1 MYDDMQLI
9 LPGKPLRFR
18 QAVVVILLPDAHT
31 AGQTTDNITD
41 SDNGAMVSQPF
52 ASVAA
57 PLTMGITR
65 METTWRFRFRTA
77 DGRSANGYADAG
89 LHS

>member
-18 QAVVVILLPDAHT
+18 QAVVVILLPNAHT

-41 SDNGAMVSQPF
+41 SDNGSDGQP
-52 ASVAA
+52 ALCLCSRAIDD
-57 PLTMGITR
+57 GITR
-65 METTWRFRFRTA
+65 METTMA
-77 DGRSANGYADAG
+77 LPVPNS
-89 LHS
+89 